1 MESEAGKTH
10 SPSLQMGGGT
20 PQGCFLSFKIILNSE
35 KWSVFSVIIWQNLLK
50 YYVDI
55 WQEFVL
61 NPEETYAIIT

>member
-1 MESEAGKTH
+1 MIS
-10 SPSLQMGGGT
+10 
-20 PQGCFLSFKIILNSE
+20 
-35 KWSVFSVIIWQNLLK
+35 FSVIIWQNLLK